1 MLKVENIN
9 VSYGAIHAIHDV
21 SLEVKDG
28 EVVSLIG
35 ANGAGKT
42 TILHTITGL
51 TPASSGNII
60 YDGQDLRKINNSKIV
75 NLGMAHVPE
84 GRHVFTRMS
93 VQENLEMGAYIRNNK
108 KEIQKDLERMYEY
121 FPRLRERRKQVAG
134 TLSGGEQQMLAMGRA
149 LMSNPKIVL
158 MDEPS
163 MGLSPLLV
171 KEIFRIIKVL
181 HEAGITVLLVEQNAR
196 MSLAVSDRAYVL
208 ENGRITMSGKAKDLM
223 ADDQVRKAYLGV

>member
-108 KEIQKDLERMYEY
+108 KEIQKDAWL
-121 FPRLRERRKQVAG
+121 LK
-134 TLSGGEQQMLAMGRA
+134 TT
-149 LMSNPKIVL
+149 
-158 MDEPS
+158 
-163 MGLSPLLV
+163 PLYN
-171 KEIFRIIKVL
+171 F
-181 HEAGITVLLVEQNAR
+181 
-196 MSLAVSDRAYVL
+196 
-208 ENGRITMSGKAKDLM
+208 
-223 ADDQVRKAYLGV
+223 